1 MTSLNTAQGSQPE
14 AWLPQHQHRNLEGWF
29 RENDSLSALHK
40 VTVESCDRAHEMSDF
55 IFTTE
60 GCGCQATSL

>member
-14 AWLPQHQHRNLEGWF
+14 AWLLQHQHRNLEGWLK
-29 RENDSLSALHK
+29 ENDNLGDLHNITMKSCNSAL
-40 VTVESCDRAHEMSDF
+40 EIGDF

-60 GCGCQATSL
+60 RRCCQATSL